1 MQSSLELCA
10 ALKMSNTQ
18 TQVKWARNPSWIN
31 SSDTPNT
38 FNFSCDLF
46 LLAQTAL
53 CCTAVHDVESTPVC
67 DYIVLADWYQLE
79 GGGTPLCRIF
89 WTDTLR
95 NFEKRFLSIKFVQL
109 SKKGSFSR
117 CYRAFNYITQSSS
130 NQHGRQVLNI
140 GTLYSMTAGQAPS
153 AEEDCIW

>member
-1 MQSSLELCA
+1 MNEHCISFMQSSLELCA

-109 SKKGSFSR
+109 SKKLYIDVQIATSDNFHLGQLKSWDSR
-117 CYRAFNYITQSSS
+117 F
-130 NQHGRQVLNI
+130 
-140 GTLYSMTAGQAPS
+140 TLGL
-153 AEEDCIW
+153 EDKIISTRFI